1 MYNTSIQIKF
11 ETTMLKSNLCDYSD
25 PYTCEWNYNKY
36 WRWGSVPKMPVA
48 AKTQKQQIQTTNA
61 KDDETNKSVILKNC
75 VPFTKFK
82 IMLNTLM

>member
-1 MYNTSIQIKF
+1 
-11 ETTMLKSNLCDYSD
+11 
-25 PYTCEWNYNKY
+25 
-36 WRWGSVPKMPVA
+36 MPVA

-61 KDDETNKSVILKNC
+61 KDDETNKSVIFKNC